1 MARTK
6 ALPRSAGLAVLI
18 LDFQSELNGARSA
31 CTADRTKATSKG
43 TRTTGVVGVREGK
56 WRIQLWAEA
65 AGSSRLLQNVAI
77 ENVEKFCSKIDH
89 HALANDVRFL
99 SDRDVLAAVA
109 EGSST
114 TKRARLI
121 AKGEVSR
128 GRKCSRVEK
137 RSGEWIQIPAIPLR
151 YPGNHIDPCAAG
163 EVTPGE

>member
-6 ALPRSAGLAVLI
+6 ALCALVHSRASVLI

-31 CTADRTKATSKG
+31 CTADRTKATSEG
-43 TRTTGVVGVREGK
+43 TRTTRVVGVREGK

-99 SDRDVLAAVA
+99 SERDVLAAVA
-109 EGSST
+109 ESPST
-114 TKRARLI
+114 TKSARLI
-121 AKGEVSR
+121 AKGQGIRS
-128 GRKCSRVEK
+128 RKCSRVEE
-137 RSGEWIQIPAIPLR
+137 RSGEWVQVPAIHSASPR
-151 YPGNHIDPCAAG
+151 ESH
-163 EVTPGE
+163 